1 MEKILKGVKPWSDG
15 SELVPRDF
23 SDEAREWKIISIS
36 DVNAKEHATAKI
48 QAKIGAK
55 TVLYLVDACIIPH
68 KEKNGSR
75 TWNIDTVELKF
86 DNGRV
91 TVL

>member
-1 MEKILKGVKPWSDG
+1 MEKTLKGVQPWSDG

-23 SDEAREWKIISIS
+23 NDEAREWKVVSIS
-36 DVNAKEHATAKI
+36 DANAKAHATAKI

-55 TVLYLVDACIIPH
+55 TVSYLIDACIIPH
-68 KEKNGSR
+68 TEKTGTR
-75 TWNIDTVELKF
+75 TWNIDSVELKF